1 MGSNPAP
8 ERLIA
13 LRHGLVPRPWFTL
26 HQVHGAE
33 VMTVGERQAERSGA
47 EGQVGPEP
55 KEGCLGWADG
65 LVSSAGDAALAVM
78 SADCAT
84 IALASPEGVM
94 GALHAGW
101 RGLVAGVVES
111 GVQAMRQAGASQVV
125 GALGP
130 CIHPECYEFAPN
142 DLDRVSACLG
152 PEVRAKTATGRPA
165 LDLPRAVG
173 AALRRAGAESLVDF
187 PEAAHCT
194 SCTPGYFSYRARGE
208 AGRQALVVW
217 RE

>member
-1 MGSNPAP
+1 M
-8 ERLIA
+8 
-13 LRHGLVPRPWFTL
+13 PRPWFTL

-33 VMTVGERQAERSGA
+33 VISLSEWN
-47 EGQVGPEP
+47 VGPDP
-55 KEGCLGWADG
+55 ARGRLGRADG
-65 LVSSAGDAALAVM
+65 LVSIAGDAALAVM

-94 GALHAGW
+94 GAVHAGW

-111 GVQAMRQAGASQVV
+111 GVEAMRRAGASRVV

-142 DLDRVSACLG
+142 DLDQVSARLG
-152 PEVRAKTATGRPA
+152 PGVRAKTATGQPA
-165 LDLPRAVG
+165 LDLPKAVH
-173 AALRRAGAESLVDF
+173 AALHRAGAESLVDF
-187 PEAAHCT
+187 PEAARCT